1 MAVGASV
8 GVAVALP
15 FLLGAAAGAPDPAG
29 TPVLRFGDPD
39 IVESSGLAF
48 TATARG
54 GLVHT
59 VNDSGDSGRVFTVDT
74 ATGSTVGVTSWDADP
89 LDVEA
94 LAPAG
99 RGHVWVADIG
109 DNRRVRDSV
118 EVLRVPVGPGE
129 RTVTPE
135 AYELVYPDGPRDA
148 EALLADPLTGRL
160 HVVTKG
166 VFAGTVYAAPARLRA
181 DRSHRLVEVAEA
193 PGIVTDATF
202 LPGGGGVVM
211 RTYST
216 AHSRR
221 TRRGSPWRRG
231 SCHRRTR
238 ARASRTPWGRCWSA
252 PRARGR
258 RCSPWTC
265 RRRQARP
272 TWRVRPGRR
281 CAGSPSRGACRS
293 SPRPALR
300 RALPARAASCTGTR
314 AARRRP
320 A

>member
-1 MAVGASV
+1 VAVGASV

-166 VFAGTVYAAPARLRA
+166 VFAGTVYAAPTRLRA
-181 DRSHRLVEVAEA
+181 DRPHRLVEVAEA

-216 AHSRR
+216 AHLTAYPSWQPVASWELPPQDQGEGIAYAAGQVLVS
-221 TRRGSPWRRG
+221 TEG
-231 SCHRRTR
+231 
-238 ARASRTPWGRCWSA
+238 ARSEVLAVDLPAEAGPTDLAGPAWTALRWLA
-252 PRARGR
+252 VARGV
-258 RCSPWTC
+258 P
-265 RRRQARP
+265 
-272 TWRVRPGRR
+272 
-281 CAGSPSRGACRS
+281 
-293 SPRPALR
+293 L
-300 RALPARAASCTGTR
+300 
-314 AARRRP
+314 
-320 A
+320 